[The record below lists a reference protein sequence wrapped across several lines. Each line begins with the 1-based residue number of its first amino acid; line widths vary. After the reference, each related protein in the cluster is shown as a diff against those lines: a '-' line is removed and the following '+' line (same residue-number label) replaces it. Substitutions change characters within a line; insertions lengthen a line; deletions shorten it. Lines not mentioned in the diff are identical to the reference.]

1 MKKLSFYAIFLIISY
16 LFVEAVI
23 RLFIWIH
30 PIPMLFDSGYNRFR
44 GSPHAS
50 IYGYPLNSGGFRDE
64 EFGPKDKNTYRIVGL
79 GDSFTFGVTPYPQNF
94 LTIAEKIINEHSP
107 GRKTEIYNM
116 GIPSIGPREELALL
130 TDEALSWDPDLVMI
144 NFFVGND
151 FQESMRSDKAKFIER
166 YSYTATLLY
175 RVYRMLTKT
184 SGDFREQYKEGWTT
198 YCDTCRTFSTEGYLE
213 MQAGRSYIFNATDPF
228 FESHLS
234 DALFFLDKANKICK
248 SRNIGLLVSIL
259 PDESQVNQELQ
270 KSIIRKLST
279 QGIRP
284 DWDNSLPNRRL
295 SEELTKMDIDHID
308 LLPVF
313 ESKKDSICYVPQ
325 DTHWNIYG
333 NELAGA
339 YLAEALLE
347 RIPRLTRDVNGSR

>member
-1 MKKLSFYAIFLIISY
+1 MKKLSFYAIFLFISY
-16 LFVEAVI
+16 LIVEAGI
-23 RLFIWIH
+23 RVFIWFH

-44 GSPHAS
+44 GSPRAS

-64 EFGPKDKNTYRIVGL
+64 EFGPKDRNTYRIVGL

-94 LTIAEKIINEHSP
+94 LTIAEKIINENAP

-151 FQESMRSDKAKFIER
+151 FQESMRSDRARFIER
-166 YSYTATLLY
+166 YSYTATLFY
-175 RVYRMLTKT
+175 RIYKMLTKT
-184 SGDFREQYKEGWTT
+184 SRDFREQYKEGWTS

-213 MQAGRSYIFNATDPF
+213 LQANRSYIFNAGDPF

-234 DALFFLDKANKICK
+234 DALYFLGKADKICQ
-248 SRNIGLLVSIL
+248 SRNIRLLVCIL
-259 PDESQVNQELQ
+259 PDESQVNPELQ
-270 KSIIRKLST
+270 KSVIQKLAIS
-279 QGIRP
+279 GVNP

-295 SEELTKMDIDHID
+295 SEELTKMDIAYID
-308 LLPVF
+308 FLPVF
-313 ESKKDSICYVPQ
+313 ENKKDSACYVPQ

-333 NELAGA
+333 NRLAGNH
-339 YLAEALLE
+339 LAEALAVH
-347 RIPRLTRDVNGSR
+347 IPLAD